1 CVSQCWG
8 AVTPPRAPV
17 LFGEVLSPGYPG
29 PYPASVKLQW
39 ELEVPQGYNLLLSFT
54 HLDIEPSQHCHYDSL
69 MVLYGRKILG
79 KFCGQENSADGHHP
93 GNRPILSPG
102 NSLRLVFQSDSSNQG
117 PDQNLGFR
125 AFYRALDID
134 ECSLEVTEGE
144 EPLCQHLCHNTLGG
158 YLCSCHHGYELQPDK
173 STCKLQCVGG
183 LFTEL
188 GGQLSSPGYP
198 LPSPPGL
205 SCHYNITV
213 DPGFLISLHFTGLF
227 HIEQHHALCPHHW
240 LKVSVPGQ
248 EDVSL
253 CGSEAPGMMSTG
265 SYSVQLEYHT
275 DQEGQSRGWTLH
287 YSTERVQCPSPSGI
301 TNGRVSPDFPEYRFR
316 DYITI
321 RCDTGYKMMMVI
333 SGLSINSLHSS
344 LFCSNPFPLRYSV
357 ISCLRSGRYI
367 VLRGLVLTAGVLHP
381 SGCQRCTCMFT
392 ARGCVS
398 APQVFHVASAH
409 SSVSQVGE
417 TPCPELMYL
426 PSCTTPCTLYCATV
440 YGVCVCVYSMCVLCG
455 QPTVSPT
462 KTQRILGGQDAVQG
476 AFPWQVL
483 LITLWGRAGGALV
496 GDRWVLTAAHNIY
509 PKAGTK
515 LPLSK
520 LRDSIEV
527 YAGDN
532 SVEKILS
539 LGRLELEDVIPHPSF
554 DQSSVSFDN
563 DIALLKLR
571 QPVTVNSTIMPLCL
585 PPEGAEYTVDKAGY
599 ASGWG
604 ITEEYMITNKLRFIS
619 LPVVDQDKCRISID
633 KQRGNRKG
641 ISELT
646 DNMFCAGLPEGGGDT
661 CQGDSGGAFVLRDG
675 AGERYY
681 AAGVVSWGIN
691 CGETGSYGVYTRV
704 GNYRAWLR
712 ETMGEG

>member
-1 CVSQCWG
+1 MGLLTPIVWLLCVSQCWG

-321 RCDTGYKMMMVI
+321 RCDTGYKMMMGKQEIDSYFTVCQSDGQWHLPLPECHI
-333 SGLSINSLHSS
+333 IDCGPPSTLLNGEFLFLSGSQNQYRSLIQYRCNEPFYKLPTKGDVKYS
-344 LFCSNPFPLRYSV
+344 CSAERKWKDDKNNYILPTCFPV
-357 ISCLRSGRYI
+357 
-367 VLRGLVLTAGVLHP
+367 
-381 SGCQRCTCMFT
+381 
-392 ARGCVS
+392 
-398 APQVFHVASAH
+398 
-409 SSVSQVGE
+409 
-417 TPCPELMYL
+417 
-426 PSCTTPCTLYCATV
+426 
-440 YGVCVCVYSMCVLCG
+440 CG